1 MRKTKT
7 KELVLISMFGAI
19 IVLLSFLPYV
29 GYIKLPIGIQ
39 ATTIH
44 IPVIVGSILLGPKA
58 GGILGGVFGLTSF
71 INNTIQPGILSFCFS
86 PVTALALDMGWG
98 RAVIALIICF
108 VPRIIC
114 GIVPFYVYKALEK
127 AFKNS
132 KAKDKLYVLISGVL
146 GSFTNTLLVMGMVF
160 LFFGDFYADKM
171 SAASG
176 VTKSA
181 LALVLTTVTT
191 NGVFEAI
198 TAAVIAT
205 ACVTAIKRS
214 KLFIN
219 KVQK

>member
-7 KELVLISMFGAI
+7 LELVQISMFSAI

-71 INNTIQPGILSFCFS
+71 INNTISPGLLSFCFS
-86 PVTALALDMGWG
+86 PITALSLGLGWG
-98 RAVIALIICF
+98 RALVALLICF

-114 GIVPFYVYKALEK
+114 GIVPFYVYRGLEK
-127 AFKNS
+127 IFGSS
-132 KAKDKLYVLISGVL
+132 KIKDKFYILFSGVL
-146 GSFTNTLLVMGMVF
+146 GSFTNTLFVMGLIFV
-160 LFFGDFYADKM
+160 FFGDLYAEKM

-176 VTKSA
+176 VFKSA
-181 LALVLTTVTT
+181 LALVITTVTT
-191 NGVFEAI
+191 NGIFEAV
-198 TAAVIAT
+198 TAALIAS
-205 ACVTAIKRS
+205 AAVLAIKKS
-214 KLFIN
+214 KTLIR
-219 KVQK
+219 K